1 MDISKMTIEQR
12 IEEFWNRHN
21 VIDLSLVPDVWLTWT
36 GKRDKKEYRK
46 YYQLS
51 TGIVT
56 EDRIPWLKYNANG
69 TPAYYNLYNDQEGQ
83 GIGHGRIKDS
93 NKLMLNAGNECQ
105 YYYFKYDDEL
115 EIIEISV
122 VHIDTHRYNSKLSQ
136 EENIRLWKRNP
147 NYSMFF
153 MERGSK
159 IKYDIHGNIMLNF
172 DYEWRW
178 SNQPR
183 ISHADDFNDW
193 LRNMRRMNTLKTCA
207 KEFERFG
214 AGSLYGACGRVLNPR
229 YTYDLED
236 WFLRDNSY
244 KTKGAVGKKIDELC
258 DKITLNLDFLKDR
271 YKVESVPDSYY
282 YHGANDIVYIDLT
295 ADVDWAVLRY
305 MFRRNDGS
313 LDESYRVFVHNN
325 GKVMLAR
332 KTGPNSWVT
341 ATNITSGWR
350 GSKGKIVNTHEMRN
364 HRRLSYIADMAESFP
379 ENSRLGKIITI
390 LRNPVSEQLWKAGFP
405 NIVSNLLA
413 NNKFNENVHN
423 MFGEVNLKEK
433 NLFAKFGMNK
443 RQMETFDNCLIKED
457 GIIRNSSYRVSSVR
471 MIKQLFEVNDISHI
485 DNETFENLIGMIVM
499 MRNACYFND
508 ITSSFG
514 LPTELGLNI
523 NQQIKLWLR
532 LYRLGTKHQKD
543 SPNNTVYGNRGNNV
557 FRLLHDT
564 INLYNRFPANM
575 KPDFDIQKVDSYS
588 DVVRLHDGITALYNA
603 RQQEIADE
611 NNREKE
617 EKMKKL
623 DEKRKI
629 VFESEDDEFLIR
641 LPVKLSEI
649 IREGGSLNHC
659 VGGYVDRHATGSTT
673 ILFLRKKSDKDKSF
687 YTIECHGTDP
697 KKGITVAQ
705 IHGQSNKWLGNNPEA
720 VPFVLR
726 WLRDKGIKCR
736 DEIVLSTAKG
746 YSGYG
751 ATMIAKPAI

>member
-12 IEEFWNRHN
+12 IEAFWERHS
-21 VIDLSLVPDVWLTWT
+21 VIDTTLVPDVWLTWT

-56 EDRIPWLKYNANG
+56 EDKIPWLNYIANG
-69 TPAYYNLYNDQEGQ
+69 QPAYYNNWFHNPDDNLQ
-83 GIGHGRIKDS
+83 GIGHGRIKDT

-122 VHIDTHRYNSKLSQ
+122 IYVDTHRYNTKLSQ
-136 EENIRLWKRNP
+136 EENVRLWKRNP

-159 IKYDIHGNIMLNF
+159 TKYDIHGNVMLSF
-172 DYEWRW
+172 DYEWKW
-178 SNQPR
+178 YNEPR
-183 ISHADDFNDW
+183 VTQTADFSDW
-193 LRNMRRMNTLKTCA
+193 LKNMRRMNVLKTCA

-214 AGSLYGACGRVLNPR
+214 AGSLYGACGRALNPF
-229 YTYDLED
+229 YTYDIED
-236 WFLRDNSY
+236 WFLRDNGY
-244 KTKGAVGKKIDELC
+244 KNKGAIGKKIDELC
-258 DKITLNLDFLKDR
+258 DKITLNLDHLKNI
-271 YKVESVPDSYY
+271 YKEEPAPANFCYY
-282 YHGANDIVYIDLT
+282 SANDIVYIDLT
-295 ADVDWAVLRY
+295 ADNNWAVLRY

-325 GKVMLAR
+325 GKVILAR
-332 KTGPNSWVT
+332 KTGPNTWTT
-341 ATNITSGWR
+341 ATNISNGWR
-350 GSKGKIVNTHEMRN
+350 GSKGKIVNIHEMRN
-364 HRRLSYIADMAESFP
+364 HRRLSYIADMVESFP
-379 ENSRLGKIITI
+379 ETARLGKIITI
-390 LRNPVSEQLWKAGFP
+390 LRNPVSEQLWKAELP
-405 NIVSNLLA
+405 NIVTKLLA
-413 NNKFNENVHN
+413 NNKFNENVQS

-443 RQMETFDNCLIKED
+443 RQMETLDDFLVSENSTH
-457 GIIRNSSYRVSSVR
+457 SSYRTSSAC
-471 MIKQLFEVNDISHI
+471 MIKQLFGVNDISHI
-485 DNETFENLIGMIVM
+485 DIETFENLLGMVEM
-499 MRNACYFND
+499 MRKACYFRD
-508 ITSSFG
+508 IQSGFG
-514 LPTELGLNI
+514 LPAELGLNI

-532 LYRLGTKHQKD
+532 LYRLGLKHQRD
-543 SPNNTVYGNRGNNV
+543 YDGIGGRSNNV
-557 FRLLHDT
+557 FKLLHDT
-564 INLYNRFPANM
+564 INLYNRFPASM
-575 KPDFDIQKVDSYS
+575 KPDFDIQKIDSYS
-588 DVVRLHDGITALYNA
+588 DVIRLHDGITALYNA

-623 DEKRKI
+623 DEKRKK
-629 VFESEDDEFLIR
+629 VFEAEDDEFLIR

-697 KKGITVAQ
+697 KKGITVTQ

-726 WLRDKGIKCR
+726 WLRDKGIKCK

-746 YSGYG
+746 YSSWN
-751 ATMIAKPAI
+751 ATMIPKPAI